1 MIKYNNEYEA
11 EIKEIVK
18 ANPKNYARVLKSR
31 GFKGRYPDRKYLVDY
46 IYQCTPMLDDS
57 IHEFKTRVYWTINR
71 LSDFP
76 ECGNTAHGAHKM
88 SSMNIL
94 SLDEG
99 YPKFCCTKCRYES
112 QTYYDAV
119 KAGIR
124 RKYGVDNAFQIQE
137 VKDSLRER
145 KEEIQSKRD
154 ATRISHFGDAPGWN
168 LEKSLETRRRLYGS
182 AWNVKAIAKTKAER
196 YGNSGWNNSD
206 KAYETKKKNGTLNT
220 SRQENIVFE
229 AVRTVCPE
237 MVSQYKSVEYPF
249 SCDMYDPVT

>member
-1 MIKYNNEYEA
+1 
-11 EIKEIVK
+11 
-18 ANPKNYARVLKSR
+18 
-31 GFKGRYPDRKYLVDY
+31 
-46 IYQCTPMLDDS
+46 MLDDS

-124 RKYGVDNAFQIQE
+124 RKYGVDNAFQI
-137 VKDSLRER
+137 
-145 KEEIQSKRD
+145 
-154 ATRISHFGDAPGWN
+154 
-168 LEKSLETRRRLYGS
+168 
-182 AWNVKAIAKTKAER
+182 
-196 YGNSGWNNSD
+196 
-206 KAYETKKKNGTLNT
+206 
-220 SRQENIVFE
+220 
-229 AVRTVCPE
+229 
-237 MVSQYKSVEYPF
+237 
-249 SCDMYDPVT
+249 